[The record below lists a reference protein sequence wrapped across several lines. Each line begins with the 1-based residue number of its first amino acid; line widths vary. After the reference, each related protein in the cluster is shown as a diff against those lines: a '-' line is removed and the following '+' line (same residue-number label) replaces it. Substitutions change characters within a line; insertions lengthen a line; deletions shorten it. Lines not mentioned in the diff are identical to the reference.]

1 MINQRLMEMQVPIR
15 GGQVHFREVLL
26 HITRHLMGLSADDPI
41 TKSATKSLE
50 VETAALVR
58 RGGSLR
64 DEYVGIVTR
73 AKSVG
78 KSHGGA
84 AAQPASPRG
93 PGSDGPVYA
102 TNQLV
107 AAQRIQRRWVQ
118 VRPCSG
124 SLVRRV
130 ALTLLFVR
138 STLAPDTLGESWA
151 SRSRSRSRRGYRLSS
166 RGALRM
172 TRWPRQGITHTSD
185 SLCASG
191 EMASVQFS

>member
-15 GGQVHFREVLL
+15 GGEVHFREVLL

-78 KSHGGA
+78 KSHAGA
-84 AAQPASPRG
+84 AAQAASPRG

-118 VRPCSG
+118 VRNLRNVVPCE
-124 SLVRRV
+124 
-130 ALTLLFVR
+130 AAPAHWFADLL
-138 STLAPDTLGESWA
+138 
-151 SRSRSRSRRGYRLSS
+151 
-166 RGALRM
+166 
-172 TRWPRQGITHTSD
+172 
-185 SLCASG
+185 
-191 EMASVQFS
+191 

>member
-1 MINQRLMEMQVPIR
+1 MPHEVAFSSHPGLLAGINASAGLSDTEQRRLINQRLMEMQVPIR

-78 KSHGGA
+78 KSHAGA
-84 AAQPASPRG
+84 AVQAASPRG
-93 PGSDGPVYA
+93 LGSDGPVYA

-118 VRPCSG
+118 VRNLRNVVPCE
-124 SLVRRV
+124 
-130 ALTLLFVR
+130 AAPAHWFADLL
-138 STLAPDTLGESWA
+138 
-151 SRSRSRSRRGYRLSS
+151 
-166 RGALRM
+166 
-172 TRWPRQGITHTSD
+172 
-185 SLCASG
+185 
-191 EMASVQFS
+191 